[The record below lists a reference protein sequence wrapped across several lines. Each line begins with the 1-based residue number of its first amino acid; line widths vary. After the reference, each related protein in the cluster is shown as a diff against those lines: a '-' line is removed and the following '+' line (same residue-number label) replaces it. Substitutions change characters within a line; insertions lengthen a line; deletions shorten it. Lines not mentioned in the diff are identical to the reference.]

1 MRTSSKVP
9 GRRNLPWLALLISV
23 GLASACG
30 NSSHSSG
37 SNGSQ
42 GGSGSK
48 GSGGGNSD
56 PATSNTGNGT
66 PGDGGSS
73 NSKAGAGAGGNAG
86 SPAGGANSSTTPP
99 HVCAD
104 TEPPGSGIP
113 CSSWKSWGECGS
125 QWFVNNYLCEVTCG
139 VCTIGTTVPGG
150 GSNGGSGNG
159 GGGSGSGN
167 GGGGGGSG
175 GAGAG
180 GKGGASTSSSGGTS
194 AVVPKT
200 STPFVPPADAKPTPE
215 TSGVNGAFRVNGQGH
230 LTHNGA
236 EFQVRG
242 GNWFGLEGQDDVQR
256 PGAMELYIGSV
267 YWADASHKRTMEQ
280 TMKEITAAPL
290 SLNTIRVP
298 IAPQTLV
305 AGHKDGLYS
314 RTDVKIRNNDP
325 ELYPYT
331 DALSALEDFLVQL
344 DKNNLYVIL
353 DMHSCSNHIGWRAGK
368 IDDGPP
374 WTDANRENYKYKKED
389 YTCKTGEDAYD
400 RAKWLADIHTM
411 AKLPKKL
418 GIKNIIGIDCFNEPF
433 KYSWS
438 DWADLSKE
446 CYDAIAAEDD
456 DLIAVIEGISGS
468 HEDASGKLV
477 DEPYGD
483 VATNPNWG
491 ENLYGQ
497 QFDPIQIPK
506 DRLCFSPHTYGPAV
520 YVQRQFIEQTPECA
534 WLEDDAAG
542 KAKCKLVVER
552 KNADVVAALRKGW
565 DERFG
570 YLHDKGYCVIIG
582 EFGGH
587 TGWPFNNPVKPQA
600 ATVWAHLPKD
610 VRYDWEWQNI
620 FVDYLNAKKMT
631 DFLYWSVNPESG
643 DTGGLYNHLYTLSNE
658 SGWGQWNGLDTEK
671 AGMLGNLK

>member
-1 MRTSSKVP
+1 MCTSSKVHHSS
-9 GRRNLPWLALLISV
+9 NLLSLALLLGI
-23 GLASACG
+23 GLAQAC
-30 NSSHSSG
+30 S
-37 SNGSQ
+37 SNGSPGGNNRSSGADGM
-42 GGSGSK
+42 GGSIAN
-48 GSGGGNSD
+48 GGGDSTSAPGTNGKGD
-56 PATSNTGNGT
+56 PGTTATGGGVGSTG
-66 PGDGGSS
+66 
-73 NSKAGAGAGGNAG
+73 AI
-86 SPAGGANSSTTPP
+86 P

-104 TEPPGSGIP
+104 TEPPGSGIE
-113 CSSWKSWGECGS
+113 CASWKTWGECGS
-125 QWFVNNYLCEVTCG
+125 QWFRDNQLCEITCG
-139 VCTIGTTVPGG
+139 VCG
-150 GSNGGSGNG
+150 GSSSGTGSTGATGSTGTGNPGTGNPGTGNTGAGGSGNG
-159 GGGSGSGN
+159 
-167 GGGGGGSG
+167 
-175 GAGAG
+175 
-180 GKGGASTSSSGGTS
+180 SSGGS
-194 AVVPKT
+194 AGTTAAVPKT
-200 STPFVPPADAKPTPE
+200 PTPFVPPADAKPTPE
-215 TSGVNGAFRVNGQGH
+215 TSGKSGAFRVNAQGH
-230 LTHNGA
+230 LTHDGT

-242 GNWFGLEGQDDVQR
+242 GNWFGLEGQDDVAR
-256 PGAMELYIGSV
+256 PGAMELYIGAV
-267 YWADASHKRTMEQ
+267 FWADASNKRTMDK

-298 IAPQTLV
+298 VAPQTLV
-305 AGHKDGLYS
+305 ANHPDGLYS

-325 ELYPYT
+325 AYYPYT

-344 DKNNLYVIL
+344 SANNLYVIL

-374 WTDANRENYKYKKED
+374 WTDANRENYKYKKEN

-400 RAKWLADIHTM
+400 RAKWLADIHTL

-418 GIKNIIGIDCFNEPF
+418 GIKNIIGIDCFNEPW

-456 DLIAVIEGISGS
+456 DLIAVIEGVSGS
-468 HEDASGKLV
+468 HEDASGTLV

-483 VATNPNWG
+483 VTTNPNWG

-520 YVQRQFIEQTPECA
+520 YVQRQFIDQTPACA

-542 KAKCKLVVER
+542 NAKCNLVVQR
-552 KNADVVAALRKGW
+552 SNAAVVAELRKGW
-565 DERFG
+565 DDRFG
-570 YLHDKGYCVIIG
+570 YLHDNGYCVIIG

-600 ATVWAHLPKD
+600 ATIWAHLPKD
-610 VRYDWEWQNI
+610 IRYDWEWQNI

-631 DFLYWSVNPESG
+631 DFLYWSINPESG

>member
-1 MRTSSKVP
+1 
-9 GRRNLPWLALLISV
+9 V
-23 GLASACG
+23 GLAPACG
-30 NSSHSSG
+30 NSNHSSG
-37 SNGSQ
+37 NSGSEGGGGSNG
-42 GGSGSK
+42 GGGGDSNPATEGNGNPGNG
-48 GSGGGNSD
+48 GSGGG
-56 PATSNTGNGT
+56 AGGN
-66 PGDGGSS
+66 
-73 NSKAGAGAGGNAG
+73 GAGA
-86 SPAGGANSSTTPP
+86 AGGATSITSTTPP

-104 TEPPGSGIP
+104 TEPPGSGIA
-113 CSSWKSWGECGS
+113 CASWKTWGECGS
-125 QWFVNNYLCEVTCG
+125 QWFTNNNLCEITCG
-139 VCTIGTTVPGG
+139 VCTAGTTVPGTVVG
-150 GSNGGSGNG
+150 GPGSGGNG
-159 GGGSGSGN
+159 GNGN
-167 GGGGGGSG
+167 GNGTSTG
-175 GAGAG
+175 GAGSVGAG
-180 GKGGASTSSSGGTS
+180 GKGGASSSPAGGTTT
-194 AVVPKT
+194 VVPKT

-215 TSGVNGAFRVNGQGH
+215 TSGVSGAFRVNAQGH
-230 LTHNGA
+230 LTHNGT
-236 EFQVRG
+236 EFQIRG

-267 YWADASHKRTMEQ
+267 FWADASHKRTMEQ
-280 TMKEITAAPL
+280 TMKEIAAAPL

-298 IAPQTLV
+298 VAPQTLV

-331 DALSALEDFLVQL
+331 DALAALEDFLVQL
-344 DKNNLYVIL
+344 SKNNLYVIL

-374 WTDANRENYKYKKED
+374 WTDATRENYKYKKED

-400 RAKWLADIHTM
+400 RAKWLADIHTL

-468 HEDASGKLV
+468 HEDASGKMV

-483 VATNPNWG
+483 VTTNPNWG

-520 YVQRQFIEQTPECA
+520 YVQRQFIEQTPACA

-552 KNADVVAALRKGW
+552 KNAEVVAALRKGW

-570 YLHDKGYCVIIG
+570 YLHDKGYCVVIG

-600 ATVWAHLPKD
+600 ATIWAHLPKD

-620 FVDYLNAKKMT
+620 FVDYLNDKKMT

-643 DTGGLYNHLYTLSNE
+643 DTGGLYNHAYTTSNE